1 MAMEWKQVFLYDG
14 TQILLKPD
22 MFGNYEY
29 PKEKWTDIKPP
40 QGIYTPFRFDGEKWI
55 GSTKE
60 EWEARQPKI
69 EIPPSEEEE
78 LHLEFIKTNI
88 ELKKEVAQL
97 NEDVAN
103 LVTMLVQ
110 KQGGN

>member
-1 MAMEWKQVFLYDG
+1 MDMEWKQVFLYDG

-29 PKEKWTDIKPP
+29 PEEKWTDIMPP

-60 EWEARQPKI
+60 EWEARQSKI
-69 EIPPSEEEE
+69 EIPPSEDEE
-78 LHLEFIKTNI
+78 LYLELIQSNI
-88 ELKKEVAQL
+88 EQKKEIAQL
-97 NEDVAN
+97 NKDIADILTV
-103 LVTMLVQ
+103 LVQ
-110 KQGGN
+110 KEGGN